1 MLDYVSDTVK
11 VRVDVIITFK
21 DVPEVWAALAEYP
34 ATQEEDDEQLC
45 EVVLE
50 LEVTISKDVT
60 APQLAQ
66 EMWPLIRD
74 YRDSIPIASAL
85 TENIQSVIYY

>member
-1 MLDYVSDTVK
+1 MLDDVSDTVK

-34 ATQEEDDEQLC
+34 ATQEDDDDRLC

-50 LEVTISKDVT
+50 MEVTIEKHVT

-66 EMWPLIRD
+66 EMWPFIRD
-74 YRDSIPIASAL
+74 YRDSIPIASEL